1 MTTSKTNL
9 MAASA
14 QWSSRPADQR
24 FWTLS
29 DLHSFKKR
37 YEAETST
44 ALVPLGKCEIRPLTD
59 DPKELVLVG
68 PKGGG
73 ATFSHYSFGQ
83 LCSLVGAPASYLR
96 ELPAELA
103 AQNVRHGLRSM
114 ATDKDYSLMFHA
126 NGGRQLRCVTSE
138 KYERIFDSEVAEMAL
153 RLQDR
158 GWVTPPARVPYS
170 ITDLKTGK
178 SSPYTGPSRIATEQ
192 DCLKHRMAGLG
203 IQPGDVIAP
212 AGIYGSDHDTFIF
225 QVNEDRPIDAGN
237 GEVLYRGVFWTNS
250 EVGNKKFRGTMFWY
264 EGVCGNHIVWSAKV
278 VAEIEIR
285 HVGEARAK
293 FAEVYNQVLQM
304 SDMDTRNDV
313 KRIQSAKQ
321 FRLADVTGKTKE
333 EAEKAVVDVVF
344 RKGLMSRVQAEQ
356 SLETAKRF
364 QDIHGDPFSAWGFAA
379 GATRFSQSLQYQDQR
394 DQLDRAA
401 GKVLEMV
408 F

>member
-24 FWTLS
+24 FWNLT
-29 DLHSFKKR
+29 DLLNFKTQ
-37 YEAETST
+37 YEQETST
-44 ALVPLGKCEIRPLTD
+44 ALVPLGKCEIKPWEEK
-59 DPKELVLVG
+59 PSELILVG

-103 AQNVRHGLRSM
+103 AQNVRHGLRDMGS
-114 ATDKDYSLMFHA
+114 DKDYSLMFHA

-138 KYERIFDSEVAEMAL
+138 KYERIFDSEVAKLAL
-153 RLQDR
+153 ALQDR
-158 GWVTPPARVPYS
+158 GWKTPPARVPYA
-170 ITDLKTGK
+170 IIDPKTGK
-178 SSPYTGPSRIATEQ
+178 STQYDGPTKIATDT
-192 DCLKHRMAGLG
+192 DCLIHRMEGLG

-225 QVNEDRPIDAGN
+225 QVNEDRPIDGGN

-264 EGVCGNHIVWSAKV
+264 EGVCGNHIVWSARV

-293 FAEVYNQVLQM
+293 FAEVYNQVLAM
-304 SDMDTRNDV
+304 SETDTREDV
-313 KRIQSAKQ
+313 KRIQAAKH

-333 EAEKAVVDVVF
+333 EADKEVVNAVF
-344 RKGLMSRVQAEQ
+344 RKGLMSRVQAES

-364 QDIHGDPFSAWGFAA
+364 SDVHGDPYSAWGFAA
-379 GATRFSQSLQYQDQR
+379 GATRFSQTLPYQDQR

-401 GKVLEMV
+401 GKVLEMA